1 MPANVQIMVAHQVTL
16 AKVDL
21 INRKSIYKFRIKS
34 QINQQIFA
42 APHLHKLLHS
52 PSERLKE
59 DPLMEAQEVLSKDS
73 QVTPIN
79 ALDMLVHQVMPVK
92 AHQSPLDPNILI
104 KFLN

>member
-1 MPANVQIMVAHQVTL
+1 
-16 AKVDL
+16 
-21 INRKSIYKFRIKS
+21 
-34 QINQQIFA
+34 
-42 APHLHKLLHS
+42 
-52 PSERLKE
+52 
-59 DPLMEAQEVLSKDS
+59 MEAQEVLSKDS